1 MIITIET
8 VIRIER
14 ADGTSTQVTHESSYP
29 AGDNLRY
36 ERSEVMTAADKH
48 HVEVLRRLPIP
59 QDCPEPVYEVTSCG
73 AVYQAVGAQC
83 SQNPGHA
90 GEHRMGKFFWEDGS
104 CESTG
109 KESPCSSER
118 LGEQCRLKLGH
129 PGEHRTEQLAW
140 HGDLESPCNSPL
152 KGYLCE
158 RAAKHVGPHMGP
170 NGLGGSCLWDRDRR
184 G

>member
-36 ERSEVMTAADKH
+36 ERSEVTAAADKH
-48 HVEVLRRLPIP
+48 HAEVLVRLPIP
-59 QDCPEPVYEVTSCG
+59 PDCPEPVYEVPS
-73 AVYQAVGAQC
+73 
-83 SQNPGHA
+83 
-90 GEHRMGKFFWEDGS
+90 
-104 CESTG
+104 
-109 KESPCSSER
+109 CSSER

-129 PGEHRTEQLAW
+129 PGEHLSAQLAW
-140 HGDLESPCNSPL
+140 HGDSELPCNASL
-152 KGYLCE
+152 KSYLCG
-158 RAAKHVGPHMGP
+158 RVAKHTGPHIGS
-170 NGLGGSCLWDRDRR
+170 NGSGGLYTWNPDLR

>member
-36 ERSEVMTAADKH
+36 ERSEVTAAADKH
-48 HVEVLRRLPIP
+48 HAEVLVRLPIP
-59 QDCPEPVYEVTSCG
+59 PDCPEPVYEVPSCSAG
-73 AVYQAVGAQC
+73 HPVAGVQC

-90 GEHRMGKFFWEDGS
+90 GEHRMGKFFWEDDS
-104 CESTG
+104 CEPAS
-109 KESPCSSER
+109 KKSPCSSER

-129 PGEHRTEQLAW
+129 SGEHRVGRLIW
-140 HGDLESPCNSPL
+140 HGDLELPCNSSF
-152 KGYLCE
+152 KGYRCE
-158 RAAKHVGPHMGP
+158 RAAKHVGPHLGS
-170 NGLGGSCLWDRDRR
+170 NRLGGSYLWDRDRR